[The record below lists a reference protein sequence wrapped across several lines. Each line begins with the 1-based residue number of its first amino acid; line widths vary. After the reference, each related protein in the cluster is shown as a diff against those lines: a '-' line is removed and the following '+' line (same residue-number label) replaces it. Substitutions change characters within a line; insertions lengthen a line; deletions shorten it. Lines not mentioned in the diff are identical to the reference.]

1 MDSPT
6 VELRS
11 ALASLFECGKY
22 SDLTIVCGS
31 KRYPVHRALLA
42 TRSTFFEGACRGGFQ
57 ESSTGVIDL
66 TEDDAEAVEHMV
78 HYFYHLDYLNKPLSR
93 QSSQRSTRPGSPAA
107 VTSRFSRRNPPK
119 KLNLAFLE
127 DPLLAQASAASPLMP
142 LTPPAE
148 ESVFQPLDASLKLPD
163 TPMADQ
169 FTHDY
174 TESET
179 LEPEVDVES
188 AHLLTHAQVYAIA
201 EKYGIVGL
209 KSLARSKFSY
219 QISMHLNSPEFADAC
234 QEAYE
239 TTFHTDRGLRDVII
253 QTFRAN
259 PDLSMREDVEMVV
272 RETPGLAFELFRMAS
287 GLPVSS

>member
-31 KRYPVHRALLA
+31 NRYQVHRALVA

-57 ESSTGVIDL
+57 ESATGVIDL

-78 HYFYHLDYLNKPLSR
+78 HYFYHLDYLNK
-93 QSSQRSTRPGSPAA
+93 QSSQRSTRPQSPSP
-107 VTSRFSRRNPPK
+107 VTSRFTKRSPPK
-119 KLNLAFLE
+119 KLNLAFLD
-127 DPLLAQASAASPLMP
+127 DPLLAQMSAASP

-148 ESVFQPLDASLKLPD
+148 DTVFRPIDATLKLPD
-163 TPMADQ
+163 TPMVEQFAD
-169 FTHDY
+169 DY
-174 TESET
+174 NEYATM
-179 LEPEVDVES
+179 EPEVDVES
-188 AHLLTHAQVYAIA
+188 AHLVIHAKVYAIA
-201 EKYGIVGL
+201 EKYGITGL
-209 KSLARSKFSY
+209 KSLARTKFAY
-219 QISMHLNSPEFADAC
+219 QISTHLNSPEFADAC

-259 PDLSMREDVEMVV
+259 PDLSMREDVEMAV